1 MVHLKVVRQ
10 VNRRE
15 HLLVILGEECSEL
28 HKETCKIL
36 RFGFDQD
43 NWMRLQQEY
52 NEVIALIDMLKDEGI
67 VVYEHEDIQNAK
79 IQKVERYL
87 LESKELGTL
96 TEEK

>member
-1 MVHLKVVRQ
+1 M
-10 VNRRE
+10 NRRE

-36 RFGFDQD
+36 RFGFNQD

-52 NEVIALIDMLKDEGI
+52 NDLIALIDMLKDEGI
-67 VVYEHEDIQNAK
+67 VVYEHDDMQSLK
-79 IQKVERYL
+79 RLKVEKYL

-96 TEEK
+96 EE

>member
-1 MVHLKVVRQ
+1 VARWT

-36 RFGFDQD
+36 RFGYDHMKWLKLQD
-43 NWMRLQQEY
+43 EY
-52 NEVIALIDMLKDEGI
+52 NEIIAMIEMLADEGI
-67 VVYEHEDIQNAK
+67 VVYAQNHIK
-79 IQKVERYL
+79 QKKKDKVERYL

-96 TEEK
+96 EDE